1 MLLKG
6 TTLAGATSPRN
17 RASAVVVDAAPQT
30 ELIVGAL
37 RVVVGR
43 VLDRLVVTGL
53 VVRLGCIAVHN
64 IYLPEL

>member
-1 MLLKG
+1 MSKG
-6 TTLAGATSPRN
+6 TTLAGAASPRN
-17 RASAVVVDAAPQT
+17 GASSVVVGTAPQA
-30 ELIVGAL
+30 ELLVGAL

-43 VLDRLVVTGL
+43 VLDRLVVAGL